1 MKAWP
6 PFIGLCL
13 LSTGC
18 VVGRNHT
25 SDADLQRNFLRHEAE
40 FETLLR
46 DVTADEKLQ
55 MLRPY
60 ALRYAG
66 ATVWNPGS
74 ISEVERVGLSRERWE
89 KYQRQLRELGL
100 AQVTKGGGG
109 VEFRVDQASIWNGD
123 SVKGYWY
130 ALVEPGPPKASL
142 DSYRLSASYKNRFG
156 GSLVSKP
163 IRPNW
168 YLYLFVN

>member
-100 AQVTKGGGG
+100 AQVTKGGGEAL
-109 VEFRVDQASIWNGD
+109 VRPSRTTLVDQSLNRYISIF
-123 SVKGYWY
+123 KMM
-130 ALVEPGPPKASL
+130 
-142 DSYRLSASYKNRFG
+142 RLLLAGKLSTILIACLS
-156 GSLVSKP
+156 
-163 IRPNW
+163 
-168 YLYLFVN
+168 